1 MFVIKKISGQCG
13 NRTQISSLQKNP
25 PAFGI
30 TPLCWIDKIRTCKP
44 FAYQAIAPPLSYY
57 PICWCDRIWTYFLH
71 IMSVLLYRLSF
82 ASKLRSITDSNREH
96 LIDNQRLYHFTN
108 RPIRVLPA
116 RFELAWNSTLKVW
129 RLNHVALGSVW
140 LRRFD
145 IFIHINNFK
154 KWFLTPRRTIKTDLC
169 RMWESNSPFQF
180 GRLARYRNAYSALL
194 RGREL
199 NP

>member
-82 ASKLRSITDSNREH
+82 ASESRSITDSNREH

-108 RPIRVLPA
+108 RPMYY
-116 RFELAWNSTLKVW
+116 
-129 RLNHVALGSVW
+129 
-140 LRRFD
+140 RRD
-145 IFIHINNFK
+145 
-154 KWFLTPRRTIKTDLC
+154 
-169 RMWESNSPFQF
+169 SNSLEIPHWKCGGSTTLPSVAFSSEGSIMLF
-180 GRLARYRNAYSALL
+180 ILIILKNGF
-194 RGREL
+194 
-199 NP
+199 